1 MHILNEKLYGD
12 FTKLPEN
19 VRSMLTKGKTLSN
32 LAKEGIEQ
40 DSRISSKTFP
50 GGTSPSKAIKAA
62 AAELGIENPKLV
74 IFTFGEKTEGY
85 LRDENGTLMTK
96 AGLIKSKL
104 ISSYGHYG
112 NSSKFDVDNLIRELA
127 KVDEFTV
134 YVVEHSENG
143 TNNKRK
149 ENNDFTDKYGQAKDR
164 YGRDSGK
171 TNFMKDATNK
181 YSDLRVQHQ
190 QTKLASGKEYSIT
203 LNDVKSLKE
212 LFELVSKKD
221 AKSIQVDGIYVNPFT
236 FRGSVDFS
244 QNVEI
249 NHSTAAFRD
258 IIRNGLAKIGRVRGF
273 KEKVDAMAD
282 PEIQYSETSY
292 DIMAIVVGGDIKFQ
306 LKAS

>member
-19 VRSMLTKGKTLSN
+19 VRSMLTKGKTLSK

-50 GGTSPSKAIKAA
+50 GETSPSKAIKAA

-112 NSSKFDVDNLIRELA
+112 NSSKFDVDNLIKELA

-134 YVVEHSENG
+134 YVVEHSENNVHG
-143 TNNKRK
+143 KRE
-149 ENNDFTDKYGQAKDR
+149 ENNNFTDR
-164 YGRDSGK
+164 YDVVGK
-171 TNFMKDATNK
+171 ETNFMRNAKNK
-181 YSDLRVQHQ
+181 YSKLRVDHQ
-190 QTKLASGKEYSIT
+190 QTKLANGKEYSVT
-203 LNDVKSLKE
+203 LSGIKSLKE
-212 LFELVSKKD
+212 LFELANKKD
-221 AKSIQVDGIYVNPFT
+221 TKSLQVDGIYVNPFT
-236 FRGSVDFS
+236 FKGLVDFS
-244 QNVEI
+244 QNVKI
-249 NHSTAAFRD
+249 NHSTWAFGYLLQ
-258 IIRNGLAKIGRVRGF
+258 NGLDEIGEVKGF
-273 KEKVDAMAD
+273 KEKIDATSD
-282 PEIQYSETSY
+282 KDKGYSY
-292 DIMAIVVGGDIKFQ
+292 DRYKIMAIVVGDDIKFQ
-306 LKAS
+306 LKAE